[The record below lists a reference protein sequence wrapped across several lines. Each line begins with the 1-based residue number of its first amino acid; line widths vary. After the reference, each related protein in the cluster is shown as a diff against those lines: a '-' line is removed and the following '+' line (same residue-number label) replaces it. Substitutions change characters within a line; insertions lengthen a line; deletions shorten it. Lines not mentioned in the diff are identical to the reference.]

1 LLKVT
6 LNTKINQSINQ
17 SKLIFI
23 GIKLMMWRH
32 TDQYFQYQSQ
42 SVGTDNITQQDQ
54 RENVYLLR
62 YDVEWNSFS
71 Q

>member
-1 LLKVT
+1 
-6 LNTKINQSINQ
+6 
-17 SKLIFI
+17 
-23 GIKLMMWRH
+23 MMWRH